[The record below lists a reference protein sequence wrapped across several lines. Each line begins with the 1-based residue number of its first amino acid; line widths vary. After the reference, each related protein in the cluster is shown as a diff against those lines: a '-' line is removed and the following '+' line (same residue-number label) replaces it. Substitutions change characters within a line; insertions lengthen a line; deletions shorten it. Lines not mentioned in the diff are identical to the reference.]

1 MDGGSI
7 SERAHP
13 GGGLFA
19 REATGLVREASW
31 IDTAFFNLIFA
42 ALPVTFAFIALFGPG
57 FYPGASLFGGI
68 LLAFLVS
75 APAALVYAMFGSAI
89 PRSGAD
95 YIWISRAIH
104 PALGFA
110 SSLSWN
116 LWNVYF
122 VAVNASVFVAVY
134 WAVPFMNTLASYLKN
149 PGLTGVA
156 DFFQSRIGTL
166 VVGAIVIVL
175 SALLLSYTR
184 GLSVFMRV
192 VRYSFLVWLVAGV
205 VLPIIIFLV
214 TSRSEFVGHF
224 DEFIRNLGGPPDAYR
239 QVIES
244 AGWAAEH
251 RSLYSTFL
259 FMDVPFFTAAFLMLS
274 AYFGGEI
281 KRPQRSSFLGIIGA
295 LVLGCVFLLGLTASI
310 LHGVGRETLG
320 SLALADG
327 ASIAHPTLFTYTEL
341 AAIAADNPVIGI
353 IITLG
358 MLSFFLVV
366 VPAIILV
373 VSRSLFAWA
382 FDKLIPE
389 WFAEVS
395 PKSHSPV
402 RAVVTIAVV
411 AFVPLIAIT
420 IDPTLTA
427 LAGILALI
435 LTFVAVCIAGVVF
448 PYTRREVF
456 EASPVNGRIG
466 RVPIMTIVGLLGL
479 VGMGLG
485 LASYLLDPGSGTSWS
500 ANPERVMF
508 AAGVFLAG
516 IPLFYVIKVIR
527 KSRGVDVSLAYKEIP
542 AE

>member
-1 MDGGSI
+1 MENSGI

-13 GGGLFA
+13 RSGLFA

-42 ALPVTFAFIALFGPG
+42 ALPVTFAFIALYGPG

-75 APAALVYAMFGSAI
+75 APAALIYSMFGSAI

-134 WAVPFMNTLASYLKN
+134 WAAPFMNTLASYFSN
-149 PGLTGVA
+149 PGLTQVA
-156 DFFQSRIGTL
+156 DFFQSRVGTF

-175 SALLLSYTR
+175 SAMLLSYTR
-184 GLSVFMRV
+184 GLAVFMRV
-192 VRYSFLVWLVAGV
+192 VRYSFLIWLVSGV
-205 VLPIIIFLV
+205 ILPIIIFSV
-214 TSRSEFVGHF
+214 TSQSEFVGHF
-224 DEFIRNLGGPPDAYR
+224 DEFISNLGGPPDAHR
-239 QVIES
+239 QVVES
-244 AGWAAEH
+244 AGWVAGDG
-251 RSLYSTFL
+251 SFYTTFQ
-259 FMDVPFFTAAFLMLS
+259 FMTIPFFTAAFLMLS

-295 LVLGCVFLLGLTASI
+295 LVLGCVFLLGLTAST
-310 LHGVGRETLG
+310 LQGVGRETLG
-320 SLALADG
+320 SLALVDG
-327 ASIAHPTLFTYTEL
+327 ASISHPTPFTYTEL

-389 WFAEVS
+389 WFAEVN

-402 RAVVTIAVV
+402 RAIMTIAVV
-411 AFVPLIAIT
+411 AFIPLIAIT

-448 PYTRREVF
+448 PYTQREVF

-466 RVPIMTIVGLLGL
+466 RVPVMTIVGLLGL
-479 VGMGLG
+479 VGMSLG
-485 LASYLLDPGSGTSWS
+485 IAAYLLDPGSGTSWS
-500 ANPERVMF
+500 GNPERVIF
-508 AAGVFLAG
+508 AVGVFLAG
-516 IPLFYVIKVIR
+516 LPLFYIIKAIR
-527 KSRGVDVSLAYKEIP
+527 KSRGVDISLAYREIP
-542 AE
+542 SE